1 MAQGGC
7 LGVGRCRPAS
17 GAAVVAGVRVA
28 LDVVA
33 AALEAAVH
41 HHLHA
46 RAVVEGDGLAV
57 DDAEDL
63 LAVDLALDGLQR
75 VDLGAVL
82 GGARVGCDIGRGL
95 EVAVGVQ
102 GLALVEGGEAHG
114 PDRQNAGGTDVLGGV
129 HGFPFV

>member
-1 MAQGGC
+1 MGLAVAGP
-7 LGVGRCRPAS
+7 GRPS

-41 HHLHA
+41 HHFHA
-46 RAVVEGDGLAV
+46 RAVVEGDRLAV

-63 LAVDLALDGLQR
+63 LAVDGALDGLQR

-95 EVAVGVQ
+95 EVAVDAQ
-102 GLALVEGGEAHG
+102 GLALVEGGEARG
-114 PDRQNAGGTDVLGGV
+114 PDCQDAGRRDTGFGLDV